1 MLEIIA
7 LWTLT
12 KRIGRIIE
20 EKGRK
25 SGWYKAFTV
34 LLWIGGEIIGAII
47 GAVITGADESAQCL
61 VYLFAL
67 VGAAGGAGIAY
78 LIATNLSPVHSQL
91 QDTSVIE
98 DPVQRIAILKQ
109 KFENGEISTQ
119 EYEVE
124 KSNILSKM

>member
-25 SGWYKAFTV
+25 SGWYKALTV
-34 LLWIGGEIIGAII
+34 ILWFGGEIIGAIM
-47 GAVITGADESAQCL
+47 GAVITGADGSAQCL
-61 VYLFAL
+61 VYIFAL
-67 VGAAGGAGIAY
+67 VGAAAGAGIAY
-78 LIATNLSPVHSQL
+78 LIATNASPAYSPQQELSA
-91 QDTSVIE
+91 IE
-98 DPVQRIAILKQ
+98 DPVQGIAILKQ
-109 KFENGEISTQ
+109 KLEDGLISEQ